1 MPRAFESKTTEQ
13 DGLIHETFYF
23 TMPAFAIAPEILNII
38 IENVQTISR
47 ASERVVDITKKTLL
61 SRGYQVE
68 EIVLPA
74 EKHGVAQLRKRHFF
88 VASLEK
94 TFDVH
99 ATAQKLE
106 TQSLTFSDINIGVPK
121 LGFDSGLLTSNG
133 QLSEENVQRVNY
145 LHDNDTDNLPNSER
159 PDCHKDGHSYPSVY
173 GRIRADEPMQT
184 ITTGFGSPAVVGTF
198 IRMSGA

>member
-1 MPRAFESKTTEQ
+1 M
-13 DGLIHETFYF
+13 
-23 TMPAFAIAPEILNII
+23 
-38 IENVQTISR
+38 V
-47 ASERVVDITKKTLL
+47 
-61 SRGYQVE
+61 
-68 EIVLPA
+68 
-74 EKHGVAQLRKRHFF
+74 VAQLRKRHFF

-145 LHDNDTDNLPNSER
+145 LHDNDTDNLPNSR
-159 PDCHKDGHSYPSVY
+159 GLIAMAIGHSHHPFMEEFVLTSRCKPCRLIRISRPWSV
-173 GRIRADEPMQT
+173 RSSA
-184 ITTGFGSPAVVGTF
+184 
-198 IRMSGA
+198 